1 MNDSNL
7 IISPDYPPPL
17 IGGSL
22 VYLNNL
28 VTNSNLDFTI
38 LSDKKSRKNIFVSP
52 NIDKQMRNKADTL
65 FATPIKMPND
75 INVLIPLF
83 NKLKQT

>member
-1 MNDSNL
+1 MNDSSL

-28 VTNSNLDFTI
+28 VTNSDLDFTI
-38 LSDKKSRKNIFVSP
+38 LSDKKNRKNAKNIKFIESKYIVNSSNPKKNSITFHVS
-52 NIDKQMRNKADTL
+52 
-65 FATPIKMPND
+65 
-75 INVLIPLF
+75 LF
-83 NKLKQT
+83 NF